1 MNFVLYRLLYRRKAS
16 QPERRLLG
24 LIDMIR
30 SALPHIDPDRVQPL
44 AAFEPPQ
51 QGFLICYPRHESDGQ
66 RLVRELLRKRG
77 VRFEEHLL
85 GPEPVPAGGAP
96 QSAEAREAQKSRL
109 MESGRFFA
117 QMGLV
122 EDALPLLQDA
132 VTLDPG
138 CVESSQH
145 LVAVLR
151 QLNRSA
157 EAEGVLR
164 RALRHQPNTPA
175 FHLLMGTHLLDLG
188 RCEEAVEAF
197 KQGIRLEP
205 RAPVLYAQLGTA
217 LYRQGELEPAE
228 AAFAEALSRDEHL
241 AIALVGM
248 GETLLEQGRLEE
260 AATYLHKSL
269 EEDDE
274 APEAR
279 LKLGWCH
286 YHLGLLERAEVDFLS
301 AANEPSDP
309 YWAAARFSLGRLYL
323 ERGSLDLCREVL
335 TEVCRREPDFS
346 EAHRFLAECCTLQG
360 DHASALKHWREVERI
375 EPDRSL
381 SLQPSLAVCLSRL
394 GRNEEAEACL
404 YGCLD
409 KMGAH
414 PYLFQLLATVMMAQE
429 QWERA
434 REALR
439 VAEQLDPESCATQFE
454 IAWVEENLGHFEVA
468 RERYNRVLRLDPECV
483 EAYSGLG
490 WLYLQEGKP
499 EIALVL
505 FEKCLELK
513 GPESDVLDTLGW
525 VYLLQ
530 GEQLRALALF
540 EQAIALEPGM
550 GLARAH
556 RAAAL
561 ASLDRVEEARQELL
575 RAVEIDPDDEEVL
588 GYARDL
594 ARQLSPLPR
603 QLSRA
608 LGKRRR
614 SPGSRTQHPKV
625 SQGNQARSWNKYRVQ
640 SDVDFWED
648 YPEGSDELSTG

>member
-24 LIDMIR
+24 LIDMVR
-30 SALPHIDPDRVQPL
+30 TVLPHLEPDRVQPL

-51 QGFLICYPRHESDGQ
+51 QGFLICYPGHEPEWQ
-66 RLVRELLRKRG
+66 RLVRELLKKKG
-77 VRFEEHLL
+77 VPFEEHML
-85 GPEPVPAGGAP
+85 GPEPVLAGRP
-96 QSAEAREAQKSRL
+96 LEDRLEQKSRL

-132 VTLDPG
+132 VQLDPS

-151 QLNRSA
+151 QLNRSD
-157 EAEGVLR
+157 EAESVLR
-164 RALRHQPNTPA
+164 RALRHKPGTPA

-188 RCEEAVEAF
+188 RLDEAVESF
-197 KQGIRLEP
+197 KAGIRLEP

-217 LYRQGELEPAE
+217 LYRLGELQQAE
-228 AAFAEALSRDEHL
+228 SAFGEALGRDENL
-241 AIALVGM
+241 PMALVGM
-248 GETLLEQGRLEE
+248 GETLLEQGRLDE

-269 EEDDE
+269 EDDE
-274 APEAR
+274 SPEAR

-286 YHLGLLERAEVDFLS
+286 YHLGRLDVAETDFLS
-301 AANEPSDP
+301 AATEPTDP

-323 ERGSLDLCREVL
+323 ERGSLELACEVL
-335 TEVCRREPDFS
+335 EDVCRREPDFA
-346 EAHRFLAECCTLQG
+346 EAHRFLAETCTLLG
-360 DHASALKHWREVERI
+360 DHARALKHWKKVERL

-381 SLQPSLAVCLSRL
+381 ALQPSLAVCYSRL
-394 GRNEEAEACL
+394 HKHAEAEACL
-404 YGCLD
+404 YGCID
-409 KMGAH
+409 KMGSH

-429 QWERA
+429 KWDRA

-439 VAEQLDPESCATQFE
+439 VAEQLDPESSATQFE
-454 IAWVEENLGHFEVA
+454 IAWVEENLGNLEVA

-490 WLYLQEGKP
+490 WLYMQEEKYD
-499 EIALVL
+499 IALVL
-505 FEKCLELK
+505 FEKCLELR
-513 GPESDVLDTLGW
+513 GPEAEILDTLGW

-530 GEQLRALALF
+530 GQHSRALSLF
-540 EQAIALEPGM
+540 DSAVALEPEL

-561 ASLDRVEEARQELL
+561 AKVERLEEARQELL
-575 RAVEIDPDDEEVL
+575 RAVELDPSDEEVV
-588 GYARDL
+588 GYAREL
-594 ARQLSPLPR
+594 AVHLAPLGRQLT
-603 QLSRA
+603 RA
-608 LGKRRR
+608 LGSKKT
-614 SPGSRTQHPKV
+614 RTASSKTTTARPWSKV
-625 SQGNQARSWNKYRVQ
+625 RLQATA
-640 SDVDFWED
+640 SDVDYWED
-648 YPEGSDELSTG
+648 FPEEA